1 MSMIS
6 SIPAGAQHGA
16 VASPIGNIGAALKS
30 IWFAYLE
37 RRLHRQASAQLH
49 AMSDRE
55 LKDIGLVRSEIDVA
69 LKGPD
74 PLAPHHVRGR
84 YY

>member
-6 SIPAGAQHGA
+6 SIPAGGQHDA
-16 VASPIGNIGAALKS
+16 AASPISSIGAALKGL
-30 IWFAYLE
+30 WFAYLE

-55 LKDIGLVRSEIDVA
+55 LKDIGLVRSEIDAA

-74 PLAPHHVRGR
+74 PLTPHYVRGR

>member
-6 SIPAGAQHGA
+6 SIPGGAQHGVA
-16 VASPIGNIGAALKS
+16 ASPIGSIGVALKS

-37 RRLHRQASAQLH
+37 RRLHRQAFAQLH

-55 LKDIGLVRSEIDVA
+55 LKDIGLVRSEIDAA
-69 LKGPD
+69 LKGPN

>member
-6 SIPAGAQHGA
+6 SIPAGVQHDA
-16 VASPIGNIGAALKS
+16 AASPVGSISVALKR

-49 AMSDRE
+49 AMNDRE
-55 LKDIGLVRSEIDVA
+55 LKDIGLVRSEIDAA
-69 LKGPD
+69 LRGPD
-74 PLAPHHVRGR
+74 ALAPHYLRGR